1 MELGMINWIR
11 EEDFAKVHEKGLSFV
26 ELDVND
32 RAQEFLDNLERD
44 SRIQPS
50 LSGAGRRSGTLGQ

>member
-11 EEDFAKVHEKGLSFV
+11 EEDFAKVKEKGLSFV

-32 RAQEFLDNLERD
+32 RAQEF
-44 SRIQPS
+44 
-50 LSGAGRRSGTLGQ
+50 SGPAGADRRA